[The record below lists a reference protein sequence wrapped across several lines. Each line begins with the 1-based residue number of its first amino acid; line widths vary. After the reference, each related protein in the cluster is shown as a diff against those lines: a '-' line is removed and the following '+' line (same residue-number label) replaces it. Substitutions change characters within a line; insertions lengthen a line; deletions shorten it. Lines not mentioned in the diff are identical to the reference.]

1 MPNLVP
7 QTETGPDRYT
17 VRSLAKGLEV
27 LHCFGHES
35 PSLSLKQISERMGWS
50 KATAYRFAFT
60 LEQLGYLDQ
69 DPATK
74 RYRPALKILDL
85 GFACLSSLGLTE
97 GAQPYLEELFARTH
111 QPVHIAVLDGA
122 DIVYVARRADR
133 SLTTINLYVGARLP
147 AYCTSMGKVLLAFR
161 PWDDVRERMKGVAMK
176 RHTPNTVTSLP
187 RLRTILERIRRAGYG
202 MTDQELE
209 LGVRSVAAP
218 IRDASG
224 QVTAAVNVSTLTS
237 RVSADELRA
246 RFLPR
251 LLETAR
257 RISAALG
264 YASRA
269 QGRAM

>member
-1 MPNLVP
+1 MPNLVSHS
-7 QTETGPDRYT
+7 ETGDDRYT
-17 VRSLAKGLEV
+17 VRSLAKGLEL

-35 PSLSLKQISERMGWS
+35 PSLSLKELSERMGWS
-50 KATAYRFAFT
+50 KATTYRFAFT
-60 LEQLGYLDQ
+60 LQQLGYLDQ

-97 GAQPYLEELFARTH
+97 GAQPYLEELFGKTH

-133 SLTTINLYVGARLP
+133 SLTTINLFVGARLP
-147 AYCTSMGKVLLAFR
+147 AYCTSMGKVLLAYR
-161 PWDDVRERMKGVAMK
+161 PWADVRERMKGVAMK
-176 RHTPNTVTSLP
+176 RYTPNTVTSLQ
-187 RLRTILERIRRAGYG
+187 RLRADLELIRRSGYG
-202 MTDQELE
+202 TTDQELE

-218 IRDASG
+218 VRDASG
-224 QVTAAVNVSTLTS
+224 EVIAAVNVSTLTS
-237 RVSADELRA
+237 RVGPSELRT
-246 RFLPR
+246 RFLPK

-264 YASRA
+264 HQSRA
-269 QGRAM
+269 PGRAM